1 MEKLILKAKN
11 GDRNAFTTLILN
23 IEDELYKIARTRLN
37 NEDDILDVIQ
47 DTIISA
53 YKSIKKLRKPE
64 LFKKWIIKILINKC
78 NDQYRKKQF
87 IELNENIVGEIE
99 IDSSKIDFDCLMKIL
114 NYDERIAMTLFYL
127 EGYTTKEIGKL
138 LKTNEN
144 TIKTRIK
151 RAKEKIK
158 NRYKGGIKIWKE
170 IFC

>member
-1 MEKLILKAKN
+1 MKKLILKAKN

-158 NRYKGGIKIWKE
+158 NRYKGGIKI
-170 IFC
+170 

>member
-158 NRYKGGIKIWKE
+158 NRYKGGIKI
-170 IFC
+170 

>member
-127 EGYTTKEIGKL
+127 EDYTTKEIGKL

-158 NRYKGGIKIWKE
+158 NRYKGGIKI
-170 IFC
+170 

>member
-87 IELNENIVGEIE
+87 IELNENIVGEVE

-158 NRYKGGIKIWKE
+158 NRYKGGIKI
-170 IFC
+170 

>member
-1 MEKLILKAKN
+1 MKKLILKAKN

-78 NDQYRKKQF
+78 NDLYRKKQF

-158 NRYKGGIKIWKE
+158 NRYKGGIKI
-170 IFC
+170 

>member
-11 GDRNAFTTLILN
+11 GDRNAFATLILN

-158 NRYKGGIKIWKE
+158 NRYKGGIKI
-170 IFC
+170 

>member
-1 MEKLILKAKN
+1 MKKLILKAKN

-23 IEDELYKIARTRLN
+23 IEEELYKIARTRLN

-158 NRYKGGIKIWKE
+158 NRYKGGIKI
-170 IFC
+170 